1 MPCVYSRR
9 PQNGGADAICIPVKL
24 GYIVYEIPISNNQ
37 RRFGRERIDMKDAYH
52 VNHWIKTHGDLALDL
67 VRIYLGIGLIV
78 KAAYFMGHS
87 DYLLQ
92 LMENIGSLWFA
103 PAILVHYVVLAHLC
117 GGICLV
123 LGLFTRTAAIVQ
135 LPILLSAP
143 PYVPMP
149 PMITSLESPPTAEF
163 PPLLNIHHA
172 RKRN

>member
-1 MPCVYSRR
+1 MPVPPAHLYPRWPKMEGMHVICV
-9 PQNGGADAICIPVKL
+9 PCKL
-24 GYIVYEIPISNNQ
+24 EYIVCEIPISNNQ

-135 LPILLSAP
+135 LPVLVSALL
-143 PYVPMP
+143 YVHMP
-149 PMITSLESPPTAEF
+149 RMITSVESRESAEF
-163 PPLLNIHHA
+163 
-172 RKRN
+172 